1 MMKAVKKIVLLMAL
15 IVSISFV
22 SRAQDM
28 IFTLD
33 YNFAWNIGDF
43 EEFIPEQSY
52 RGGHL
57 HFTKFLESN
66 ENLGV
71 GLSIDW
77 QGFYVKQPRST
88 FAYYDNNGSTNS
100 DINAV
105 QFRYMYTS
113 PIKITLD
120 YYFVKD
126 AAILPFIGINAGV
139 QYTEQELNVGAL
151 ENRVN
156 TAWDFAFGA
165 QAGIHMP
172 FGESGVGL
180 NVIGKYN
187 GSLYEYTFSNI
198 DFKTEMG
205 SYFSLGL
212 GLSFLMEN

>member
-1 MMKAVKKIVLLMAL
+1 MMRTLKNIGLMMAL
-15 IVSISFV
+15 IVSTSFV
-22 SRAQDM
+22 SKAQDM

-33 YNFAWNIGDF
+33 YNFAWNTGDF
-43 EEFIPEQSY
+43 EEFIPDQSY

-57 HFTKFLESN
+57 HYTKFLESN
-66 ENLGV
+66 ENIGV
-71 GLSIDW
+71 GMSIDW
-77 QGFYVKQPRST
+77 QGFYIKQPRST
-88 FAYYDNNGSTNS
+88 FAYYENDGSTNT

-105 QFRYMYTS
+105 QFRYMYTT

-139 QYTEQELNVGAL
+139 QYTEQELNIGAL
-151 ENRVN
+151 ENRIN

-165 QAGIHMP
+165 QAGFHMP

-187 GSLYEYTFSNI
+187 ASLYEYTFSNI
-198 DFKTEMG
+198 NLSTENG
-205 SYFSLGL
+205 SYFSLGV
-212 GLSFLMEN
+212 GLSFLMLN